1 MSKGDTIPRQEYK
14 LYPHQKEGI
23 RFMLE
28 HNYCILGD
36 GMG

>member
-1 MSKGDTIPRQEYK
+1 MPRLEYK
-14 LYPHQKEGI
+14 LLDHQIAGVN
-23 RFMLE
+23 FMTA